1 MVTSARAIAT
11 PRLAEFYSSGKQYP
25 NREVKFPI
33 HETHRFVDKQFLFK
47 EANAEPARPGTESH
61 ASHDCFGIAARM
73 NFGTIFNLVEPA
85 PIEQVLRRKRLRG
98 RSESGIDRHGPAV
111 TANAYPASHTLH
123 THSIDSIH
131 RMAMLK
137 VLSQCLWKI

>member
-1 MVTSARAIAT
+1 MSMKLIVSWI
-11 PRLAEFYSSGKQYP
+11 SSSFQGSQSG
-25 NREVKFPI
+25 
-33 HETHRFVDKQFLFK
+33 TG
-47 EANAEPARPGTESH
+47 PGTESIT
-61 ASHDCFGIAARM
+61 CFGIAARM
-73 NFGTIFNLVEPA
+73 NFGTIFNLVESA
-85 PIEQVLRRKRLRG
+85 PIEQVLRRKLLRG

-137 VLSQCLWKI
+137 VLSQCLWKITKTMQTLTSLAPPT